1 MQWSS
6 KIPNFQNNFQ
16 IKAEK
21 WIRYGKVS
29 YGFLMF
35 WRHSVLFGGAG
46 HGVSYG
52 FLMFWRHSVLFGG
65 AGDGVSYGLLM
76 FWRHSVLFWRHT
88 EVLVS
93 LDTSGPFLNPGSQC
107 CGSGMFISDP
117 DFYPSRFLIFTHPGS
132 RISDPGSKNSN
143 KRERWK
149 KISFHN
155 FLCSHRFHKIA
166 NYFSFEEIKKKIWH
180 NFQRTIEFFPKNWS
194 IIFKKNVFGIRDPGS
209 RKVKKSGSGIKIPD
223 PQHKWYLFL

>member
-46 HGVSYG
+46 
-52 FLMFWRHSVLFGG
+52 
-65 AGDGVSYGLLM
+65 DGVSYGLLM
-76 FWRHSVLFWRHT
+76 FWRHT

>member
-16 IKAEK
+16 IKAEN

-65 AGDGVSYGLLM
+65 AGDGVSYRYGFLM
-76 FWRHSVLFWRHT
+76 FWRHSVLFGGAGDGVSYGLLMFWRHT
-88 EVLVS
+88 GTVVFS
-93 LDTSGPFLNPGSQC
+93 LGTSGTFLSPGSQC
-107 CGSGMFISDP
+107 CGSGMFIPDP
-117 DFYPSRFLIFTHPGS
+117 DFYPSRILIFTHPGS
-132 RISDPGSKNSN
+132 RILKQHQ
-143 KRERWK
+143 KRRVI
-149 KISFHN
+149 KISCHN
-155 FLCSHRFHKIA
+155 LLCSHRFHKIA
-166 NYFSFEEIKKKIWH
+166 NYFSLKWSRKK
-180 NFQRTIEFFPKNWS
+180 FGT
-194 IIFKKNVFGIRDPGS
+194 IFKE
-209 RKVKKSGSGIKIPD
+209 
-223 PQHKWYLFL
+223 L

>member
-1 MQWSS
+1 
-6 KIPNFQNNFQ
+6 
-16 IKAEK
+16 
-21 WIRYGKVS
+21 
-29 YGFLMF
+29 
-35 WRHSVLFGGAG
+35 
-46 HGVSYG
+46 
-52 FLMFWRHSVLFGG
+52 MFWRHSVLFGG

>member
-1 MQWSS
+1 
-6 KIPNFQNNFQ
+6 
-16 IKAEK
+16 
-21 WIRYGKVS
+21 
-29 YGFLMF
+29 
-35 WRHSVLFGGAG
+35 
-46 HGVSYG
+46 
-52 FLMFWRHSVLFGG
+52 MFWRHSVLFGG

-180 NFQRTIEFFPKNWS
+180 NFQRTIE
-194 IIFKKNVFGIRDPGS
+194 
-209 RKVKKSGSGIKIPD
+209 
-223 PQHKWYLFL
+223 LFSQKLVNNL